1 MDPGCCSS
9 TPTTTRWVEF
19 PRDGDVL
26 HLTSICCY
34 QCPLPDCRV
43 MTLSTTRPSSPIHLQ
58 DAADV
63 QRVRQGLQRALP
75 PGLLQ
80 DRRLLYKADIYTHL
94 GIYSR
99 NEWQLKPTVHEAR
112 LA

>member
-1 MDPGCCSS
+1 MSS
-9 TPTTTRWVEF
+9 AKLLVQWRWRCTHPSRLF
-19 PRDGDVL
+19 PA
-26 HLTSICCY
+26 LTVC
-34 QCPLPDCRV
+34 
-43 MTLSTTRPSSPIHLQ
+43 LQ

>member
-1 MDPGCCSS
+1 M
-9 TPTTTRWVEF
+9 
-19 PRDGDVL
+19 
-26 HLTSICCY
+26 
-34 QCPLPDCRV
+34 
-43 MTLSTTRPSSPIHLQ
+43 
-58 DAADV
+58 
-63 QRVRQGLQRALP
+63 P

-80 DRRLLYKADIYTHL
+80 DWRLLYKADIYTHL